1 MGRLSPMQRVQVIAI
16 YNDLHDLKVL
26 NKCKKVAQ
34 IANERKIEISEKGV
48 RLIMRKWKDTC
59 KYILYLVVLLK
70 YE

>member
-48 RLIMRKWKDTC
+48 RLIYSK
-59 KYILYLVVLLK
+59 IIFASNIQ
-70 YE
+70 

>member
-34 IANERKIEISEKGV
+34 IANLITETRRLNYDFYCLIIILIFLNFAKKFEKI
-48 RLIMRKWKDTC
+48 
-59 KYILYLVVLLK
+59 
-70 YE
+70 

>member
-1 MGRLSPMQRVQVIAI
+1 MQVIAI

-26 NKCKKVAQ
+26 NKVAQ

-48 RLIMRKWKDTC
+48 RLIMEKWKDTC
-59 KYILYLVVLLK
+59 KYILYLVELLK

>member
-16 YNDLHDLKVL
+16 YNDLKELKVF

-48 RLIMRKWKDTC
+48 RLIMRKWIETC
-59 KYILYLVVLLK
+59 KYIFHLVGFSII
-70 YE
+70 